1 MSGGLLVV
9 VVGGSDGFDDHR
21 QQVDVESDR
30 LLSGETGIVPMRVV
44 EGDLIDHYRR
54 ERQAIVRPGSD
65 CEHGHLYLS
74 STYISARN
82 SGDDEMRKTLAR
94 MNSRGSVMRTPQGV
108 RRG

>member
-1 MSGGLLVV
+1 
-9 VVGGSDGFDDHR
+9 
-21 QQVDVESDR
+21 
-30 LLSGETGIVPMRVV
+30 
-44 EGDLIDHYRR
+44 
-54 ERQAIVRPGSD
+54 
-65 CEHGHLYLS
+65 LS